1 MPGQEPVT
9 YAGRDVADWSPKD
22 FADFGKQFGVDNFG
36 PQSKIIAVDDQD
48 GKSVNLPGGFDGEFT
63 FYDLLWLKANP
74 IDPSTLSKSL
84 TSKLQKKLVRSVT
97 PEPGDRVEVFNRFL
111 FGMLS
116 PNQPLTPNEFEFA
129 ALRVRTPEDINELA
143 SFIDWEPGEKVDK
156 TRRKEAEKKMA
167 EHFETQAGGAGGMG
181 LKGSADYTNLAE
193 FAKLYKKDPDFFKK
207 KPEESWDQFVEKVM
221 TQTRGLSAKVAS
233 FSVVWQDP
241 AHAAIS
247 AIDRHMARNFL
258 PKLFP
263 DQKARKQFER
273 SVVKR
278 WNSLV
283 DERRK
288 LDSKFQKTITAY
300 NRTKQ
305 ANRSEKLKKEY
316 ATYTDQLKKL
326 PKAQKSDLKKIR
338 NMDEVFQVQGGDA
351 VFMDRVM
358 SILSSNERKF
368 VSRGEKNPTVPD
380 YLHDVDWI
388 NRPDKASVI
397 GDAYRQALAEN
408 DRRAQQ
414 SGLHLF
420 ASQWHLWD
428 RIRRRLE
435 PHEVMFPGLHKIPK
449 MNRAQLEKAMNV
461 HKKAGYWSSTKEA
474 YREPTTGEIEMRMKP
489 TRPMPGGPASAAYFM
504 PSTPGTRTPT
514 QSTPTSQPVNLV
526 MDKIYRLPDEEKEER
541 KDRAMEILKQFS
553 KP

>member
-1 MPGQEPVT
+1 MP
-9 YAGRDVADWSPKD
+9 VA
-22 FADFGKQFGVDNFG
+22 
-36 PQSKIIAVDDQD
+36 DQD
-48 GKSVNLPGGFDGEFT
+48 GKSVNLPGGLDGEFT

-84 TSKLQKKLVRSVT
+84 TSKLQQKLVRSVT

-129 ALRVRTPEDINELA
+129 AMRVRTPEDIDQLA
-143 SFIDWEPGEKVDK
+143 SFIDWEPGDKVD
-156 TRRKEAEKKMA
+156 RVHRKEAEQKMT
-167 EHFETQAGGAGGMG
+167 EFYETQAAGAGGMG

-193 FAKLYKKDPDFFKK
+193 FAKLYKKDPDFFTK

-233 FSVVWQDP
+233 FSTVWQDP

-263 DQKARKQFER
+263 TKKSRQQFER

-283 DERRK
+283 DARRK
-288 LDSKFQKTITAY
+288 LDSKFQKTVTKY
-300 NRTKQ
+300 NRTKK
-305 ANRSEKLKKEY
+305 ANRSPELNAEY
-316 ATYTDQLKKL
+316 DKYKAELKKL
-326 PKAQKSDLKKIR
+326 PKAPKSELKKVR
-338 NMDEVFQVQGGDA
+338 NMDEVFRVQGGDA
-351 VFMDRVM
+351 AFMDRVM
-358 SILSSNERKF
+358 SVLSSNERKF
-368 VSRGEKNPTVPD
+368 ESRGGRNPMVPD

-435 PHEVMFPGLHKIPK
+435 PHEVMFPGLHKIPG
-449 MNRAQLEKAMNV
+449 MNQAQLEKAMNV
-461 HKKAGYWSSTKEA
+461 HKEAGYWSSVKEA

-489 TRPMPGGPASAAYFM
+489 TRPMPSGPASAAYFM
-504 PSTPGTRTPT
+504 PATPGTRTPT
-514 QSTPTSQPVNLV
+514 PATPTGQPVKLV
-526 MDKIYRLPDEEKEER
+526 MDKIYRLPEREKEER
-541 KDRAMEILKQFS
+541 KDRAMELLKKFAEQ
-553 KP
+553 